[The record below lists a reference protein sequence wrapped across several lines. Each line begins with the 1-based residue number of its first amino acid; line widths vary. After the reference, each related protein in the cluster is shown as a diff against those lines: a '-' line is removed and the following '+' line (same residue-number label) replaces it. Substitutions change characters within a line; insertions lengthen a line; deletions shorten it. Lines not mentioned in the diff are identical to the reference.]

1 MICVDIFGYDG
12 SEEVVTE
19 FSSNGFF
26 QWGIVFGFF
35 PLGVDERTFFLE
47 HVISQSSSLQSDMM
61 Q

>member
-26 QWGIVFGFF
+26 QWGI